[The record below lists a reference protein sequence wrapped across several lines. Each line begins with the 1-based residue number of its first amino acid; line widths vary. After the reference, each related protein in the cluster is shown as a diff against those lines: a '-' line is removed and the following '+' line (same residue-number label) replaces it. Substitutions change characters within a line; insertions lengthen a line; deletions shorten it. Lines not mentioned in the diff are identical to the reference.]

1 MGTQRSE
8 MIRVSCND
16 SSCLKP
22 AHPCQPKDCCTVAPY
37 DGAFNASTFTY
48 PLAQASSIHL
58 QPFVPQMRIVILP
71 HRNMDEVMHTPQ
83 YVQPFL
89 MMSLG
94 QTITLDIRYDGVRFA
109 EHERDGGQ
117 HYWRNLQ
124 QRLAMFHTRRVLGG
138 HSQQYD
144 PSNTPTHEAYFLVL
158 QQLHRLR
165 STYPTHIEDFLVD
178 RFLHRVRFVH
188 TPTHQCP
195 RSAAVSRTW
204 YHALSFCV
212 QHQGSVVV
220 RPSVSLPPPGYPHM
234 FADALVL
241 RHTEDE
247 FHSSTNGTIL
257 QGFRY
262 FRINPP
268 LGL

>member
-1 MGTQRSE
+1 
-8 MIRVSCND
+8 
-16 SSCLKP
+16 
-22 AHPCQPKDCCTVAPY
+22 
-37 DGAFNASTFTY
+37 
-48 PLAQASSIHL
+48 
-58 QPFVPQMRIVILP
+58 
-71 HRNMDEVMHTPQ
+71 MDEVTHTPQ

-117 HYWRNLQ
+117 HYRRNLQ
-124 QRLAMFHTRRVLGG
+124 QRPAMCHTRRVLGG
-138 HSQQYD
+138 YAHEYD
-144 PSNTPTHEAYFLVL
+144 RSITPTHEAYVFVL
-158 QQLHRLR
+158 QQLQTLR
-165 STYPTHIEDFLVD
+165 STYPIHIEDFLVD
-178 RFLHRVRFVH
+178 QFLHRVRFVR
-188 TPTHQCP
+188 TPTRQCP
-195 RSAAVSRTW
+195 RLAAVSRTW

-212 QHQGSVVV
+212 RLQGSVVV
-220 RPSVSLPPPGYPHM
+220 RPSVSLPPPGHPHM

-268 LGL
+268 VG